1 MNTPHG
7 MPTEVVILH
16 SVTATNPT
24 PDEAD
29 TLVQARAISD
39 ALSALPCSVL
49 ELAVGL
55 DMTVLCELQKQ
66 PNTLVFNLV
75 ESLEGRGAL
84 LHLPIAVLDNLNVAY
99 TGSNPM
105 SLAITTDK
113 PLSKQLLRAAGI
125 ATPDWWDIVTPPE
138 TQQVIV
144 KPSREDGSCGIT
156 AASVMPGTAAA
167 SLIVSR
173 PADAP
178 DALFAEA
185 YIDGREF
192 NVSLLATAAE
202 PEILPIAEIRFIDF
216 PQDRPKILDYEA
228 KWSEDSAAYRGTV
241 RHTLSPCEEQELTSQ
256 LSLIAQQVWTLFDLR
271 DYARVDFR
279 VDAQGRPWVVDI
291 NANPC
296 LAPDAG
302 FAAAAAAAGLSF
314 SEVVL
319 RIVTAAQQRQ
329 RSIN

>member
-1 MNTPHG
+1 MNTPQW
-7 MPTEVVILH
+7 MPAEVVILH

-66 PNTLVFNLV
+66 SNMLVFNLV

-84 LHLPIAVLDNLNVAY
+84 LHLPVAVLDSLNVAY

-105 SLAITTDK
+105 TLAITTDK

-125 ATPDWWDIVTPPE
+125 PTPDWWDTGAPPE
-138 TQQVIV
+138 ARQVIV

-156 AASVMPGTAAA
+156 AASVMTGSDAAA
-167 SLIVSR
+167 LVVSK

-185 YIDGREF
+185 FIDGREF
-192 NVSLLATAAE
+192 NVSLLATDAE
-202 PEILPIAEIRFIDF
+202 PEVLPIAEIRFVDF
-216 PQDRPKILDYEA
+216 PEGRPKILDYEA
-228 KWSEDSAAYRGTV
+228 KWAEDSAAYRGTV
-241 RHTLSPCEEQELTSQ
+241 RHTLSAGEEQELTSQ
-256 LSLIAQQVWTLFDLR
+256 LSTIAKKVWTLFDLR
-271 DYARVDFR
+271 DYARIDFR
-279 VDAQGRPWVVDI
+279 VDAKGHPSVVDI

-302 FAAAAAAAGLSF
+302 FAAAAAAAGMNF
-314 SEVVL
+314 SEIIG
-319 RIVTAAQQRQ
+319 RIITAAQHRQ
-329 RSIN
+329 RNSS

>member
-1 MNTPHG
+1 
-7 MPTEVVILH
+7 
-16 SVTATNPT
+16 
-24 PDEAD
+24 
-29 TLVQARAISD
+29 
-39 ALSALPCSVL
+39 
-49 ELAVGL
+49 
-55 DMTVLCELQKQ
+55 MT
-66 PNTLVFNLV
+66 
-75 ESLEGRGAL
+75 
-84 LHLPIAVLDNLNVAY
+84 
-99 TGSNPM
+99 
-105 SLAITTDK
+105 LAITTDK

-125 ATPDWWDIVTPPE
+125 ATPDWWDTGSPPDD
-138 TQQVIV
+138 QQVIV

-156 AASVMPGTAAA
+156 AASVMAGTAATP
-167 SLIVSR
+167 LISSK

-202 PEILPIAEIRFIDF
+202 PEVLPVAEIRFVDF
-216 PQDRPKILDYEA
+216 PEGRPKILDYEA
-228 KWSEDSAAYRGTV
+228 KWAENSAAYRGTV
-241 RHTLSPCEEQELTSQ
+241 RHTLSACEEQELTTQ
-256 LSLIAQQVWTLFDLR
+256 LSLIARKVWTLFDLR

-302 FAAAAAAAGLSF
+302 FTAAAAAAGLSF
-314 SEVVL
+314 SEVIM

-329 RSIN
+329 RSAS